1 MGVMGVIGFIG
12 VTLQALGAVRS
23 PILRYTV
30 VTNTTVL
37 LRYDY
42 GMTTV
47 LLRYDDGMT
56 TV

>member
-42 GMTTV
+42 GTTTV
-47 LLRYDDGMT
+47 LLRYDYGMT

>member
-1 MGVMGVIGFIG
+1 MGVIGFIG
-12 VTLQALGAVRS
+12 VIGVMLQALGAVRS

-37 LRYDY
+37 LRYYY
-42 GMTTV
+42 GTTTV